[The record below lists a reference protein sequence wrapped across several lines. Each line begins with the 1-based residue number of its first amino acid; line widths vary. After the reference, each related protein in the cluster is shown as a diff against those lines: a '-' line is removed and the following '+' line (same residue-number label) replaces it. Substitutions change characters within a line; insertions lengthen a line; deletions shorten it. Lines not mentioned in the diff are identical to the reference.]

1 MRNPTYPATLLAL
14 TLPFA
19 TGQAA
24 AQQPDE
30 DAPAIDWSGL
40 LEIEAAYE
48 DPREGGAASDL
59 AVATAELGA
68 TAQLQERT
76 QATVVLLSE
85 DNEEIEVDQAH
96 IQMRDASGAWGL
108 RAGRFY
114 LPWGDYTTYTV
125 SDPLTLRL
133 GETRETAVEGT
144 FRRGG
149 LTARAYAYNGELQ
162 PDGEDRI
169 DSGGVSLAQRVH
181 VGGATLTA
189 QAGYTSSLGD
199 ADELQA
205 AINEATGSYM
215 VDETVGAW
223 DASLRLEGDRLSLIG
238 EYMAAVEAFP
248 AASLEAD
255 EAARPRA
262 GSLEAAWHTQAWGR
276 DATLALSYQGTEE
289 ATEAFELPEERLVA
303 AASVLL
309 RPATRLGLEWRS
321 DDYAEADG
329 DAVTAQLAL
338 TF

>member
-1 MRNPTYPATLLAL
+1 MRNATYPAAALAL
-14 TLPFA
+14 TLAAGP
-19 TGQAA
+19 AA
-24 AQQPDE
+24 AQSPE
-30 DAPAIDWSGL
+30 EKLREIDWSGL
-40 LEIEAAYE
+40 LEIEAGYE
-48 DPREGGAASDL
+48 DPREGAAASDL

-76 QATVVLLSE
+76 QATVVLLHE
-85 DNEEIEVDQAH
+85 DGSDEEIEVDQAH
-96 IQMRDASGAWGL
+96 IQMRDASGTWGL
-108 RAGRFY
+108 RAGRLY

-125 SDPLTLRL
+125 SDPLTLAL

-169 DSGGVSLAQRVH
+169 DSAGASLAYRVP

-205 AINEATGSYM
+205 AIQDATDDSI

-248 AASLEAD
+248 AASLGVSEAP
-255 EAARPRA
+255 RPRA
-262 GSLEAAWHTQAWGR
+262 GSLEAAWHTQAWQR
-276 DATLALSYQGTEE
+276 KATLAVGYQGTEE
-289 ATEAFELPEERLVA
+289 ATEAFGLPEERLVA

-309 RPATRLGLEWRS
+309 RPATRLSLEWRS